1 MSALDQAF
9 IKAYSQH
16 NPALAPAALE
26 PAQRAAAA
34 RDSAKNAVS
43 PKSVKAA
50 PATPA
55 ATKHSAKRKP
65 KSPEKSANERIFEAI
80 AQSGDAEKASKTTAS
95 LKKPAAAKKAKKP
108 TAPKPHHPPRAA
120 RKTAKKPVHDA
131 EATSSAPAPNAP
143 GAANVLYR
151 LDLPSATT
159 DGGNS
164 ANVRSSVPAPHTD
177 AIFAEMESLLPQRE
191 PKATQAS
198 KSSTETQSTKNLAAE
213 RAEPAPEVKASAAHR
228 AAQDIP
234 RESQPA
240 NSFSDGWTEDF
251 TRAFSNL
258 DRTVSAGVPAEQT
271 PDRGLE
277 KTPPKAVESSPAAAA
292 AQVPPSE
299 KKPAPANANREM
311 KGALRDESAAAEPPP
326 APAIRLFQ
334 PMLQVDHFAWPK
346 VCGRLEACANAELER
361 VIETLIAAQIRGKK
375 IFALGGC
382 RAGDGAS
389 SLLLASARRLAVQG
403 LKAALVEA
411 DWSQPQLARRL
422 GLLPQYGWEDVLSG
436 RFPLEEVLIE
446 SIAERLVILPVREP
460 FGASELPADAARQL
474 AETWHSL
481 RHHFDVVLVDP
492 GPLCGAPLL
501 DPRLVG
507 AMAGR
512 IDAALMVK
520 NLRRYDAAEFD
531 AVGKAL
537 GDAGAK
543 VIGVV
548 ENFVD

>member
-26 PAQRAAAA
+26 SAEPTVAA
-34 RDSAKNAVS
+34 RNPAKNTVS
-43 PKSVKAA
+43 SKAA
-50 PATPA
+50 KASPAKPA

-65 KSPEKSANERIFEAI
+65 KLPRNSASESIFAEI
-80 AQSGDAEKASKTTAS
+80 AQSGDAETPAKKAAS
-95 LKKPAAAKKAKKP
+95 AKKPAAKKAKKP
-108 TAPKPHHPPRAA
+108 TAPIPHHPPRAA
-120 RKTAKKPVHDA
+120 SNTEKKPILDSEIPSA
-131 EATSSAPAPNAP
+131 APASNGP

-151 LDLPSATT
+151 LDLPAATT
-159 DGGNS
+159 SGGNS
-164 ANVRSSVPAPHTD
+164 TSVRSTVPAPHTD
-177 AIFAEMESLLPQRE
+177 AIFSEMESLLPQRE
-191 PKATQAS
+191 PTPKQS
-198 KSSTETQSTKNLAAE
+198 PSQSTETPPVKTRSSE
-213 RAEPAPEVKASAAHR
+213 ESESAPDKKTC
-228 AAQDIP
+228 AQDVP
-234 RESQPA
+234 RESQLA

-251 TRAFSNL
+251 KRAFSNL
-258 DRTVSAGVPAEQT
+258 ERTASTRGSSEQA
-271 PDRGLE
+271 PDRE
-277 KTPPKAVESSPAAAA
+277 IAKTPPKAVESILPATGKLSAA
-292 AQVPPSE
+292 AQVPLPE
-299 KKPAPANANREM
+299 KKPLLASATKEKN
-311 KGALRDESAAAEPPP
+311 GAMRDKPLAAEPP

-375 IFALGGC
+375 VFALGGC

-389 SLLLASARRLAVQG
+389 SLLMAAARRLAAQD
-403 LKAALVEA
+403 LKVALVEA

-460 FGASELPADAARQL
+460 FGASELPADAARRL
-474 AETWHSL
+474 TETWNSL

-501 DPRLVG
+501 DSQLVG
-507 AMAGR
+507 AMAGG
-512 IDAALMVK
+512 IDAVLMVK
-520 NLRRYDAAEFD
+520 NLRRHDDAEFD
-531 AVGKAL
+531 AIGKAL

-543 VIGVV
+543 VVGVV
-548 ENFVD
+548 ENFAD